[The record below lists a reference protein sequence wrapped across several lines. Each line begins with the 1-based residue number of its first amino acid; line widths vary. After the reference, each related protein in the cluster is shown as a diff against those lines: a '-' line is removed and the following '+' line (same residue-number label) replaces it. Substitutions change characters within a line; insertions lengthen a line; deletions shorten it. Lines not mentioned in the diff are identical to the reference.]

1 MKDRLYSTI
10 IKHFPE
16 EFFAVG
22 ERHEKVGAFFFEV
35 KDRDTEGKNIAATFF
50 VYESEPDIVA
60 IEINNVMSKS
70 KIEDASEEILKVLDS
85 AIEIRERFFKISE
98 NRNKLIELE
107 KKRQGSMEEK
117 FSDKKDGKDNGKD
130 DGTAVKPDEDPLHN
144 QLRTEVDREHTEGN
158 RDPIQ
163 DNSSGG
169 IG

>member
-22 ERHEKVGAFFFEV
+22 ERHEKIGAFFFEV
-35 KDRDTEGKNIAATFF
+35 KDRDTEGKNISATFF

-107 KKRQGSMEEK
+107 KKRQGSVEEK
-117 FSDKKDGKDNGKD
+117 ISDKKDGKDNG
-130 DGTAVKPDEDPLHN
+130 TTVEPEDPLHN

-163 DNSSGG
+163 DDSSGG
-169 IG
+169 IGQG

>member
-50 VYESEPDIVA
+50 VYESEPDTVA
-60 IEINNVMSKS
+60 IEINNVMSKA
-70 KIEDASEEILKVLDS
+70 KIENASEEILKVLDS

-107 KKRQGSMEEK
+107 KKRQSSMEEK
-117 FSDKKDGKDNGKD
+117 LSDKKDGKDNG
-130 DGTAVKPDEDPLHN
+130 TTVKPEDPVHN

-163 DNSSGG
+163 DNSGG
-169 IG
+169 GAG